1 MPRNVDNGR
10 VEERALVER
19 EAFGA
24 EGRWVNARAA
34 ILGPAVGNHEQGLFG
49 ALEGY
54 HGALVRSSVCR
65 RRGAAWGI
73 VAAGTGRRVVVP

>member
-1 MPRNVDNGR
+1 MGR

-34 ILGPAVGNHEQGLFG
+34 ILGGDHEPGVFG
-49 ALEGY
+49 ALQGY